1 MLDFTVTFGI
11 TVVNLIILFFILKAI
26 LFKPVSKFME
36 ARAVK
41 IQNDIDGAAKD
52 KEQARQLLEQYEM
65 KLKDA
70 QAEAEAIIRDAR
82 KQAAAQAD
90 KIVAEGKKRVEDVI
104 ANANRQIEAEYKAAF
119 ALFKAEAAGL
129 VIAASSRLL
138 QRDLNQEDSSRF
150 ANLLLQELAAG
161 AAHASP
167 KD

>member
-11 TVVNLIILFFILKAI
+11 TVINLVILFFILRAI

-36 ARAVK
+36 ARAAK
-41 IQNDIDGAAKD
+41 IQNDIDSAAKD
-52 KEQARQLLEQYEM
+52 KERAKQLVEQYEM

-70 QAEAEAIIRDAR
+70 QAEAEAIIKDAR
-82 KQAAAQAD
+82 KQAAEQAD
-90 KIVAEGKKRVEDVI
+90 KIVAEGKKKVEVVI

-138 QRDLNQEDSSRF
+138 QRELNQDDSARF
-150 ANLLLQELAAG
+150 ASLLLQELAAN
-161 AAHASP
+161 AAD
-167 KD
+167 KG